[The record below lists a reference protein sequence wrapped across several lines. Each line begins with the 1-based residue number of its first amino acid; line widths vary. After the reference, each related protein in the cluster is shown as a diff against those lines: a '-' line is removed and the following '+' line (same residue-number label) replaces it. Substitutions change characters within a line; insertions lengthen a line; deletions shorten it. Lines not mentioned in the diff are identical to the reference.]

1 MWRWEEADKKTHT
14 ILFSHGAHVLLRYAA
29 YQTWKDTIAKEG
41 GYEKFSRGY
50 ERFGFQVEKDGI
62 AYQEWAPNA
71 VEAFLFGE
79 FSKEK
84 SSCF

>member
-1 MWRWEEADKKTHT
+1 M
-14 ILFSHGAHVLLRYAA
+14 
-29 YQTWKDTIAKEG
+29 IAKEG

-79 FSKEK
+79 FSKKKK
-84 SSCF
+84 SCLEEWKNDMRLGCKVAYLLSHKPQME